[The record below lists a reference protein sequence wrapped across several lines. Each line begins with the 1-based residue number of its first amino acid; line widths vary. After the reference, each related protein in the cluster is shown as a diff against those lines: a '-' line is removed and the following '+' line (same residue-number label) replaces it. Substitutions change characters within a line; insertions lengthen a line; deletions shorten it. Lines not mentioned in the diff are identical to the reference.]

1 MLGFS
6 VYGQVRLA
14 GPTRKIKMF
23 TGIVAGT
30 SPIINIEQK
39 DIVRSLTLNL
49 EGFVMGLEIGASVSL
64 DGVCMTV
71 VSIDGNLVTFDAIE
85 ETLNRTTIGKLGVGS
100 LVNIERSLKMGDE
113 LGGHIISGHV
123 LTTAKILQIVNKGEG
138 IDMMIENPPEVN
150 QYILEKGYI
159 SIDGMSLTIG
169 KVSEDNFSLHI
180 IPETLRITTIGHKN
194 VGDYVNIEIDSRTQA
209 IVDTIRKSMEVK
221 K

>member
-1 MLGFS
+1 
-6 VYGQVRLA
+6 
-14 GPTRKIKMF
+14 MF

-209 IVDTIRKSMEVK
+209 IVDTIRKSMEVEK
-221 K
+221 